1 MRIIQCVQGSPEW
14 HSARAGCITASMFST
29 ARSRVGCL
37 TEQQQVF
44 VDAVNGG
51 VPEKD
56 AAKIAGYKAVPRS
69 AIIARALE
77 GKPCGE
83 WSDASK
89 DYAFRL
95 AIERISGEPLDE
107 GFQTWA
113 MKRGHDLEPDARMEH
128 EMQTGLIV
136 QEAGFVTT
144 DDGLFGAS
152 ADGLIGEDGGAE
164 YKCFVDPSRL
174 RQFHIENDASEIF
187 DQAQGCMW
195 LTGRKWWHI
204 GLYCP
209 ALKPVGRQLWLH
221 EFARDD
227 NYIEALEQDLWEFKQ
242 LVDSYEST
250 LKQKAA

>member
-1 MRIIQCVQGSPEW
+1 MKIIHCDQGSEDW
-14 HSARAGCITASMFST
+14 IAARSGCITASMFST

-37 TEQQQVF
+37 TDQQQAF
-44 VDAVNGG
+44 VDAVRGG

-56 AAKIAGYKAVPRS
+56 AAKIAGYKTMPRAS
-69 AIIARALE
+69 GITRALA
-77 GKPCGE
+77 GLPVGE

-95 AIERISGEPLDE
+95 AVERISGEPLDE

-113 MKRGHDLEPDARMEH
+113 MARGHELEPDARMEH

-136 QEAGFVTT
+136 QEAGFITT
-144 DDGLFGAS
+144 DDDLFGAS

-164 YKCFVDPSRL
+164 YKCFLNPSKL
-174 RQFHIENDASEIF
+174 RQFHIDNDASEIF

-195 LTGRKWWHI
+195 ITGRKWWHI

-209 ALKPVGRQLWLH
+209 ALASIGKQLWWK

-227 NYIEALEQDLWEFKQ
+227 NYINAMEQDLWEFAQ
-242 LVDSYEST
+242 LVASYEYQ

>member
-1 MRIIQCVQGSPEW
+1 ME
-14 HSARAGCITASMFST
+14 ARAGCITASMFGV

-37 TEQQQVF
+37 TDQQQAF
-44 VDAVNGG
+44 ADAVRSGT
-51 VPEKD
+51 PEKD
-56 AAKIAGYKAVPRS
+56 AAKDAGYKAVPRS
-69 AIIARALE
+69 AIITRALA
-77 GKPCGE
+77 GLPCGE

-113 MKRGHDLEPDARMEH
+113 MQRGHDLEPDARMEH

-136 QEAGFVTT
+136 QEAGFITT

-152 ADGLIGEDGGAE
+152 ADGLIEQDGGSE
-164 YKCFVDPSRL
+164 YKCFINPAKL
-174 RQFHIENDASEIF
+174 RRFHIDRDASEVF

-195 LTGRKWWHI
+195 ITGRKWWHI

-209 ALKPVGRQLWLH
+209 ALAPVGRQLWWK

-227 NYIEALEQDLWEFKQ
+227 NYIEAMEQDLWDFQQ
-242 LVDSYEST
+242 LVTSYELT
-250 LKQKAA
+250 LRKEAA

>member
-1 MRIIQCVQGSPEW
+1 MRIVQCVQGSPDW
-14 HSARAGCITASMFST
+14 LAARAGCITASMFKI

-37 TEQQQVF
+37 TEQQQAF
-44 VDAVNGG
+44 VDAVRGG
-51 VPEKD
+51 TPEKD
-56 AAKIAGYKAVPRS
+56 AAKAAGYKAVPRS
-69 AIIARALE
+69 AIIERALK
-77 GKPCGE
+77 GLPCGE
-83 WSDASK
+83 WSEASK
-89 DYAFRL
+89 DYAFRV

-107 GFQTWA
+107 GFETWA
-113 MKRGHDLEPDARMEH
+113 MRRGHELEPDARMEH

-136 QEAGFVTT
+136 QEAGFITT

-174 RQFHIENDASEIF
+174 RQFHIDNDASDIF

-209 ALKPVGRQLWLH
+209 ALKPVGRQLWLR

-250 LKQKAA
+250 LTQKAA

>member
-1 MRIIQCVQGSPEW
+1 MRIIQCVQGTPEW
-14 HSARAGCITASMFST
+14 IAARAGCITASMFKV

-37 TEQQQVF
+37 TEQQQAF

-51 VPEKD
+51 MEQKD
-56 AAKIAGYKAVPRS
+56 AAKLAGYKAVPRS
-69 AIIARALE
+69 EIITRALA
-77 GKPCGE
+77 GLPCGE
-83 WSDASK
+83 WSDAAK

-113 MKRGHDLEPDARMEH
+113 MKRGNELEPDARMEH
-128 EMQTGLIV
+128 EMQTGHIV
-136 QEAGFVTT
+136 QEAGFITT

-152 ADGLIGEDGGAE
+152 ADGLIGEYGGAE

-174 RQFHIENDASEIF
+174 RQFHIENDASDIF

-195 LTGRKWWHI
+195 ITGRKWWHI

-209 ALKPVGRQLWLH
+209 ALKPVGRQLWLR

-227 NYIEALEQDLWEFKQ
+227 NYINALEQDLWEFHQ